1 MKVPVF
7 FTTGKGAALIRARE
21 VLCRHGISFSDTPDA
36 LVTHLLLGVPTFE
49 KDGSLKGG
57 GSLADILSK
66 CSPDIRVFG
75 GNLDNTVLTNYHTID
90 LLQDPYYL
98 AENADITAHCA
109 IKIALRHIPFTLKGC
124 PVLVVGGGRI
134 GTCLAKL
141 LKAFGAQVCVA
152 VRQKR
157 ALWEVLGYETLDSND
172 LGYSLGRFRLIFNTV
187 PAPVIPEEILPYCRE
202 DCIKIELASQPGIA
216 GNDVIN
222 ARGLPNLEAPETS
235 GDLIARTVLRRYQ
248 EGAL

>member
-7 FTTGKGAALIRARE
+7 FTAGKGDALTCAQE
-21 VLCRHGISFSDTPDA
+21 VLRRHGIQFADTPSTA
-36 LVTHLLLGVPTFE
+36 VTHLLLGVPSFE
-49 KDGSLKGG
+49 KDGLLKGG
-57 GSLADILSK
+57 GCLADILSK
-66 CSPDIRVFG
+66 CKQDIMVIG
-75 GNLDNTVLTNYHTID
+75 GNLGNSVLENYRRID

-109 IKIALRHIPFTLKGC
+109 IKVALRHMRFTWKGC
-124 PVLVVGGGRI
+124 PVLVIGGGRI

-141 LKAFGAQVCVA
+141 LKGSGAQVCVA
-152 VRQKR
+152 TGQKR
-157 ALWEVLGYETLDSND
+157 ALWEVLGYDTLDSQN
-172 LGYSLGRFRLIFNTV
+172 LGYSLGRFRVIFNT
-187 PAPVIPEEILPYCRE
+187 APTLMITEEALPYCQK

-235 GDLIARTVLRRYQ
+235 GELIARTVLRRYQ
-248 EGAL
+248 EGVL

>member
-7 FTTGKGAALIRARE
+7 YTAGQGAALAQARD
-21 VLCRHGISFSDTPDA
+21 VLRRHGLRFADA
-36 LVTHLLLGVPTFE
+36 PNREVTHLLLGVPSFE

-57 GSLADILSK
+57 GCVKEILDK
-66 CSPDIRVFG
+66 CNPDIRVFG
-75 GNLDNTVLTNYHTID
+75 GNLSCEALKNYYTVD
-90 LLQDPYYL
+90 FLQDPYYVT
-98 AENADITAHCA
+98 ENADITAHCA
-109 IKIALRHIPFTLKGC
+109 IKVALRHMNCTLKGC

-134 GTCLAKL
+134 GTCLARL
-141 LKAFGAQVCVA
+141 LKALGAQVCVA

-157 ALWEVLGYETLDSND
+157 ALWEVLGYETLNSTE

-187 PAPVIPEEILPYCRE
+187 PAPVITEEALPYCRE

-216 GNDVIN
+216 GADVIS

-235 GDLIARTVLRRYQ
+235 GNLIARTVLRRYQ
-248 EGAL
+248 EGVL